1 MTAISIEAAK
11 RLSDTSSVGF
21 VSKIVTAVFA
31 GGFYV
36 EESDRNAGIKVLPLE
51 TPGGLA
57 VGSVVDVGG
66 TMQTAGGERYVGG
79 ATVIIG

>member
-1 MTAISIEAAK
+1 M
-11 RLSDTSSVGF
+11 
-21 VSKIVTAVFA
+21 TAVFS
-31 GGFYV
+31 GGFYI
-36 EESDRNAGIKVLPLE
+36 EESDRNVGIKVVPVE